1 VNVPALE
8 IAPAVLIVRE
18 PAIAVAAQTCPAPAI
33 ARTDR
38 AISSP
43 DARLISSLP

>member
-1 VNVPALE
+1 LVNVPALE

-18 PAIAVAAQTCPAPAI
+18 PAIALA
-33 ARTDR
+33 DR

-43 DARLISSLP
+43 DGRLISSLP